1 MRIRRRSAR
10 ALPAT
15 VISLG
20 VVSLLTDLSSEMI
33 YPLLPVFLSGV
44 LGAGALSIGLIEGL
58 AETTSSV
65 LKIIS
70 GRGSDRSGRRK
81 PWLLGGYGLA
91 GLVRPLIGLAASW
104 PVVLVLR
111 FFDRVG
117 KGMRGAPR
125 DALIADVTPTHLRG
139 AAYGAHRTFD
149 HVGALL
155 GPLVAAALLSGL
167 GWSVRQVFLAAALPA
182 VLVMVV
188 LWTAVKEP
196 KSAGERSPERVEP
209 VAAGSPPLLGLAA
222 WRELGSPFHRLV
234 TALLVF
240 TLGNSTDAFLLL
252 RLSQAGVGTA
262 SVALLW
268 SAHSA
273 VKAVSALASGRLS
286 DRLGRRPLVLTG
298 WAVYAGVYFAF
309 AMAGDSRAVL
319 IAAFLIYGASF
330 GFTEPVEKAWVVD
343 LVPADRRGTALG
355 FWQGAV
361 GLAALPASLIFG
373 AVWSL
378 AGAPA
383 AFCLGAVLAVLAALL
398 LGRVPAVSA
407 AG

>member
-1 MRIRRRSAR
+1 MRSERRAKR

-33 YPLLPVFLSGV
+33 YPLLPVFLSSV
-44 LGAGALSIGLIEGL
+44 LGAGAISIGLIEGL

-65 LKIIS
+65 VKIIS
-70 GRGSDRSGRRK
+70 GRRSDRSGRRK

-91 GLVRPLIGLAASW
+91 GLVRPLIGLAGSW

-111 FFDRVG
+111 LFDRIG

-125 DALIADVTPTHLRG
+125 DALIADVTPADQRG

-167 GWSVRQVFLAAALPA
+167 GWTVRQVFLAAALPA
-182 VLVMVV
+182 VAVMVV
-188 LWTAVKEP
+188 LWLAVREPRTAYRDPQPAPRED
-196 KSAGERSPERVEP
+196 
-209 VAAGSPPLLGLAA
+209 VASPPRLGLAA
-222 WRELGSPFHRLV
+222 WRELGMPFHRLV
-234 TALLVF
+234 TALLTF

-252 RLSQAGVGTA
+252 RLSQAGVGNA
-262 SVALLW
+262 WVALLW

-273 VKAVSALASGRLS
+273 IKAVSALASGRLS
-286 DRLGRRPLVLTG
+286 DRLGRRPLVVAG
-298 WAVYAGVYFAF
+298 WAVYAGVYLAF
-309 AMAGDSRAVL
+309 AMAGESRALL

-343 LVPADRRGTALG
+343 LVPAGRRGTALG

-361 GLAALPASLIFG
+361 GLAALPASLLFG

-378 AGAPA
+378 AGAAA
-383 AFCLGAVLAVLAALL
+383 AFAFGAVLAVVASLL
-398 LGRVPAVSA
+398 LWRVPAASA
-407 AG
+407 AN